1 MSDLGFSV
9 SYKSAKFVL
18 IEEIHDMDIYFIS
31 FFLIFHRQNKNINQS
46 ECSKSKTF
54 VFVKALKRTV

>member
-18 IEEIHDMDIYFIS
+18 IVEIHDMDIYFIS
-31 FFLIFHRQNKNINQS
+31 FFLIFHRQNKDMN
-46 ECSKSKTF
+46 
-54 VFVKALKRTV
+54 

>member
-9 SYKSAKFVL
+9 SYQSAKFVF
-18 IEEIHDMDIYFIS
+18 IVEIHDEDIS

-46 ECSKSKTF
+46 ECFKSKTF
-54 VFVKALKRTV
+54 VFVKALKS